1 MAASTDSADVK
12 RVPIDEGHGDD
23 IIILPDRRKKKTSS
37 KVSLS
42 PSLTLFFVLSVS
54 SSRCVVRTFFD
65 QYIEIEQIFY
75 VSLSRCVVRTSCI
88 HN

>member
-1 MAASTDSADVK
+1 MAASTDSVDVK

-54 SSRCVVRTFFD
+54 SSRCVVRAFFD